1 MEDALERPV
10 KTNAPPPATD
20 PGKCAPGDRT
30 RSRPRGFSLV
40 EILVA
45 LALLGSALAGVAA
58 AVSLGRRS
66 SFEGRRISEATH
78 LASSILGE
86 IETWGFEET
95 MLRLPEAVSGV
106 GGDLDAM
113 TDPAARRWKT
123 RVGERLTDGTGRVRI
138 ERLGG
143 TGGGDCS
150 GLRLTATVSWRRGET
165 RRSVSL
171 VTVRF

>member
-1 MEDALERPV
+1 LDRPV
-10 KTNAPPPATD
+10 KTNAPPLATN
-20 PGKCAPGDRT
+20 PRKRPPGDRT
-30 RSRPRGFSLV
+30 RSRPGGFSLV

-45 LALLGSALAGVAA
+45 LALLGSALVGVAA

-66 SFEGRRISEATH
+66 SHEGRRISEATH

-86 IETWGFEET
+86 IEAWGFEET
-95 MLRLPEAVSGV
+95 MLRLPEALSVD
-106 GGDLDAM
+106 GGELDAM
-113 TDPAARRWKT
+113 TDPSARRWKT
-123 RVGERLTDGTGRVRI
+123 SVGERLTDGTGRVRI
-138 ERLGG
+138 EKLGG

-150 GLRLTATVSWRRGET
+150 GLRLTATVTWRRGET

>member
-1 MEDALERPV
+1 M
-10 KTNAPPPATD
+10 KTNASLLETD
-20 PGKCAPGDRT
+20 PRQGASGDRT

-45 LALLGSALAGVAA
+45 LALLGAALVGVAA
-58 AVSLGRRS
+58 AVSFGRRS
-66 SFEGRRISEATH
+66 SFEGRCISEATH

-86 IETWGFEET
+86 IEAWGFEET
-95 MLRLPEAVSGV
+95 MLRLPEAVSGD
-106 GGDLDAM
+106 GGGLDAM

-123 RVGERLTDGTGRVRI
+123 RVEERLTDGTGRVRI